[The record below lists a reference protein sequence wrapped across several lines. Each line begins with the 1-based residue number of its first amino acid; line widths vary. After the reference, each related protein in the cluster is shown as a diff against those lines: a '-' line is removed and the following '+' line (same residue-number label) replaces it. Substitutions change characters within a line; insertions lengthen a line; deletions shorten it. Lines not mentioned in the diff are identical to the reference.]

1 MVDSMDIRK
10 EEATLARKKRSTG
23 RRVTI
28 AVIAGLLA
36 LILLPNIIVPIYN
49 DIVAARYLQQ
59 LKDYPLPDDA
69 ARAGAFWEVGKFTGN
84 GNNTEYFAA
93 IILETALSQEEIAAY
108 YQVAGF
114 SPARPRHQAHQL
126 HVGVIE
132 DGRLIFE
139 DDFHFSKPLD
149 LPEGG
154 RYICV
159 ALYDG
164 GYPAMF
170 DIRGH

>member
-1 MVDSMDIRK
+1 MKHKQQR
-10 EEATLARKKRSTG
+10 AG

-28 AVIAGLLA
+28 AVMAGLLA
-36 LILLPNIIVPIYN
+36 LIVLPNIIVPIYN
-49 DIVAARYLQQ
+49 DIVAVRYLKQ
-59 LKDYPLPDDA
+59 LKDYPLPDEA
-69 ARAGAFWEVGKFTGN
+69 ARAGAFWAVGKFTGN

-93 IILETALSQEEIAAY
+93 ILLETAVSQEEIAAY
-108 YQVAGF
+108 YREADF
-114 SPARPRHQAHQL
+114 SPARPRHETHQL
-126 HVGVIE
+126 HVGALQ

-149 LPEGG
+149 LPAGA
-154 RYICV
+154 YYLCV